1 MLGGVVVE
9 DGKASKWEQMRARRL
24 TDPAAQASYER
35 KRDTLIAVRRILQ
48 AIEGSE
54 GGDN

>member
-1 MLGGVVVE
+1 ME